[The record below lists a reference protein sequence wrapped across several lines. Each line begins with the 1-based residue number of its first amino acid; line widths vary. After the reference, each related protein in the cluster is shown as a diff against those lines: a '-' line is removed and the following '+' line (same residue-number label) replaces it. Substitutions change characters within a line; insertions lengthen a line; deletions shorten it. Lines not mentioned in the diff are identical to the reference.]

1 MPWLTFMKEVI
12 AHNKTTGAFAPS
24 SRELAEAVTD
34 LAQVS
39 SADIIVEFGSG
50 DGVFTEVICKKKR
63 PDAFFLSLEIN
74 PALAAATKKRCPD
87 ALIIQD
93 SAENVVMHLHE
104 AGYDHCDTIVS
115 SLPWTRFEENLQD
128 RLLQAAWDALAP
140 GGRFVTFAYAMSPY
154 IHSGKRFFE
163 GKLPARFG
171 SIERVGPIWK
181 NIPPSLVYMGRKPV

>member
-24 SRELAEAVTD
+24 SRQLADAVTD
-34 LAQVS
+34 LAEVNK
-39 SADIIVEFGSG
+39 ADIIVEFGAG
-50 DGVFTEVICKKKR
+50 DGVFTEVILEKKR

-74 PALAAATKKRCPD
+74 PALAAAAKKRCPD

-93 SAENVVMHLHE
+93 SAENVVRHLRE

-140 GGRFVTFAYAMSPY
+140 GGRFVTFSYAMSPY
-154 IHSGKRFFE
+154 IPSGKRFFE

-171 SIERVGPIWK
+171 SITRVGPVWK

>member
-24 SRELAEAVTD
+24 SRELAHAVTD
-34 LAQVS
+34 LAEVS
-39 SADIIVEFGSG
+39 KAGVIVEFGSG
-50 DGVFTEVICKKKR
+50 DGVFTEVILQKKR
-63 PDAFFLSLEIN
+63 PDAFFMSLEIN
-74 PALAAATKKRCPD
+74 PTLAAAAKKRCPE

-93 SAENVVMHLHE
+93 SAENVVKHLRE
-104 AGYDHCDTIVS
+104 AGHEHCDTIVS
-115 SLPWTRFEENLQD
+115 SLPWTRFEDDLQD

-154 IHSGKRFFE
+154 IPSGKRFFE

-171 SIERVGPIWK
+171 KIERVGPVWK
-181 NIPPSLVYMGRKPV
+181 NMPPSLVYMGRKSG